1 MKYLVITLTLIFTSC
16 STMSLIPAIVE
27 NQNVTEIKKIIEQPY
42 QVNGKWFYPQDY
54 NELIEIGFAKLETT
68 LNNGDLTKTQEY
80 FHHDVLTGSH
90 RSLPLPSI
98 INVTNLENGLSAIV
112 RINHRE
118 AYSHINI
125 VNLSSSVFKKIKM
138 KEDAAFVKI
147 ELLNANETFV
157 LSKVHTFEEEKKVN
171 DAPVSDVLII
181 KKEDIVEVNTVKESG
196 KLNKT
201 YKEIYINIATFSF
214 MDSARSVEKTLSKFN
229 ADTVKI
235 ENSQGKDE
243 YRVLIGPY
251 KDAESLLKDLNEETF
266 KKYEDLSIFII

>member
-138 KEDAAFVKI
+138 KE
-147 ELLNANETFV
+147 
-157 LSKVHTFEEEKKVN
+157 LS
-171 DAPVSDVLII
+171 LIHI
-181 KKEDIVEVNTVKESG
+181 
-196 KLNKT
+196 
-201 YKEIYINIATFSF
+201 
-214 MDSARSVEKTLSKFN
+214 
-229 ADTVKI
+229 
-235 ENSQGKDE
+235 
-243 YRVLIGPY
+243 
-251 KDAESLLKDLNEETF
+251 
-266 KKYEDLSIFII
+266 